1 MFENISE
8 RLKERAQKIK
18 MIGFDVDGVLT
29 DGSLYIAKDGE
40 LVKRFFALDGHGIKL
55 AQNFGLTVVIVSAR
69 KSEQTINRCTDLG
82 VKEIHTGVENKLSC
96 VQDLLKRYE
105 LNYDEFAFIGD
116 DSIDVPVLE
125 LVGLAACPA
134 DSHYSVFK
142 HIHYITERKG
152 GQGAA
157 REFIDLILAMQ
168 GKIPLA

>member
-29 DGSLYIAKDGE
+29 DGSLYIANEGE
-40 LVKRFFALDGHGIKL
+40 LVKRFFALDGHGMKL
-55 AQNFGLTVVIVSAR
+55 AQNFGLMVAIVSAR
-69 KSEQTINRCTDLG
+69 KSQQAVNRCTDLG
-82 VKEIHTGVENKLSC
+82 VKEIHTGVENKLAC
-96 VQDLLKRYE
+96 VKE
-105 LNYDEFAFIGD
+105 LIEKYALSYDEFAFIGD

-125 LVGLAACPA
+125 LVGLAACPP

-152 GQGAA
+152 GHGAA

-168 GKIPLA
+168 GKIPVA